1 MLINWLLFVCIWY
14 LSIVYLTGVSLLFS
28 VFSFSSG
35 GKMTPN
41 DDEVFPQIGAQTFLP
56 SFQLNSETLKTFC
69 TRNHQLGLRLLSR
82 GASSSASVHTL
93 FLLYLQLLFVSLSLL
108 LFFKVWQSSTEARS
122 DAQNRRFSYEIMMMV
137 KPFWPFTWRPW
148 KMDVLFG
155 TNLTH
160 R

>member
-69 TRNHQLGLRLLSR
+69 TRNHQVR

-93 FLLYLQLLFVSLSLL
+93 FFAIFAIALCLSLFKTWSKKRCTKPTSTFL
-108 LFFKVWQSSTEARS
+108 LWNNDDDGENLFDLLLDAREKWMSYFELIWRLGSVWKA
-122 DAQNRRFSYEIMMMV
+122 
-137 KPFWPFTWRPW
+137 W
-148 KMDVLFG
+148 
-155 TNLTH
+155 
-160 R
+160 

>member
-69 TRNHQLGLRLLSR
+69 TRNHQLGLRLLR
-82 GASSSASVHTL
+82 ASSSASVHTL
-93 FLLYLQLLFVSLSLL
+93 FLLYLQLLFVSLSLSLL